1 MKPHS
6 LELVRE
12 VIVVVRTEGLLEV
25 TQWRI
30 ILVAKHLQGTLSA
43 SIAQGSQSTHVG
55 TLSLEV
61 IQRLLGALITLG

>member
-25 TQWRI
+25 AWGI

-43 SIAQGSQSTHVG
+43 SLAQGSQSTHVG